1 MLKVAHSTSIAASV
15 YTTFML
21 KVLQLF
27 SWIDWHPTK
36 FLHRI
41 DDGLTRWVVLGVIL
55 YLASFI
61 FMMIV
66 QYIQMV
72 PAFVVA
78 ILLGLA
84 IAFVTEWVIYDLPAE
99 AKSFKKLSI
108 PFITIVLTT
117 SLFLTDTAIYHRAQ
131 QIGKR
136 NELPY
141 KATVIK

>member
-1 MLKVAHSTSIAASV
+1 MIKVMHSTSIAGSL
-15 YTTFML
+15 YTTVML
-21 KVLQLF
+21 KILQMF
-27 SWIDWHPTK
+27 SWINWHPTK

-41 DDGLTRWVVLGVIL
+41 DDGLTRWIVLFVIL
-55 YLASFI
+55 YIASFV

-72 PAFVVA
+72 PPLLIA

-84 IAFVTEWVIYDLPAE
+84 IAFVAEWVIYDLPAE

-108 PFITIVLTT
+108 PFIVVMLTT
-117 SLFLTDTAIYHRAQ
+117 SLFLSDTAIYHRAQ
-131 QIGKR
+131 MHKR

-141 KATVIK
+141 KPTVIK